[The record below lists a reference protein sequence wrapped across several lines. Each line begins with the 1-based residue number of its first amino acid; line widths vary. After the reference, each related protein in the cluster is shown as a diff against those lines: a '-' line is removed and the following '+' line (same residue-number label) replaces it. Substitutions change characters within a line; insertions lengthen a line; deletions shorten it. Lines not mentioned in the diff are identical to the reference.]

1 MIKPSDCVL
10 AGKVNKA
17 HGLDGELSI
26 SFFSDDI
33 VESVEVGACL
43 IFEVDGIHTPFF
55 VRTVRPRGAEALLVA
70 FDDVD
75 TQEQAQAF
83 VGKSVYAVQ
92 DGTMDNEADEADG
105 MYAGQ
110 IVGYTAVDADTGAVL
125 GRISDIDDA
134 TDNVLFIV
142 SRPDGGECRI
152 PAVEYFITSISR
164 ADHTIS
170 FSLPEGLLDL

>member
-70 FDDVD
+70 FDDVYYKLCCFISQIISIGHWTWEARMCPNMGSVD
-75 TQEQAQAF
+75 RMSSINYVRLYLLEKVSNSARGF
-83 VGKSVYAVQ
+83 YYYCCFKSI
-92 DGTMDNEADEADG
+92 NC
-105 MYAGQ
+105 
-110 IVGYTAVDADTGAVL
+110 IHH
-125 GRISDIDDA
+125 
-134 TDNVLFIV
+134 
-142 SRPDGGECRI
+142 
-152 PAVEYFITSISR
+152 ISR
-164 ADHTIS
+164 IRHNSKRSLYNLCQMSSCPS
-170 FSLPEGLLDL
+170 FY